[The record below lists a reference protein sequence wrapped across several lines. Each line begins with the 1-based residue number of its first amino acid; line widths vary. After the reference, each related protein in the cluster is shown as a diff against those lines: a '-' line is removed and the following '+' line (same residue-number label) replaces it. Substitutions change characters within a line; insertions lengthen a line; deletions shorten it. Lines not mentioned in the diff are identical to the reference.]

1 MSEVVVERPLP
12 PQLADALRHGP
23 FDRALRAAIAH
34 RGLSLARV
42 RAHLRRLGV
51 DAGLSTLSYWQR
63 GQRRPEAPG
72 ALDTVRALESVLGV
86 PDGSL
91 VALVGPRRRHAGRVA
106 APDVWTR
113 HSDLLARFELTGDA
127 HPNDGLELA
136 AAHDY
141 AEVGADRALR
151 RLTTRAVVS
160 ALRPGPD
167 RYFAV
172 FAADPGGRVVNGQ
185 VRAGEGCR
193 VGRVRALPTAGLLA
207 AELLFDRRLVAG
219 ETHVFRYAVS
229 GCGGAPSPGVERAF
243 TQPVDSYLA
252 QLEFHRRAVP
262 ARCTRQHLPAT
273 GRDQDGPEDLQCWL
287 GRLVSAYF
295 TDLGPGTARIAV
307 QWD

>member
-1 MSEVVVERPLP
+1 MSDVVVPPTLP
-12 PQLADALRHGP
+12 PQLADALRRGP

-42 RAHLRRLGV
+42 RAHLRQLGV

-72 ALDTVRALESVLGV
+72 ALDTVRALESVLAV
-86 PDGSL
+86 PAGSL
-91 VALVGPRRRHAGRVA
+91 VALVGAPRRHSGRVA
-106 APDVWTR
+106 APDVWSR
-113 HSDLLARFELTGDA
+113 HPDLLARFELTA
-127 HPNDGLELA
+127 HPNDGLQLA
-136 AAHDY
+136 AAHDH
-141 AEVGADRALR
+141 AEFGADRALR

-160 ALRPGPD
+160 ALHPGPD

-172 FAADPGGRVVNGQ
+172 FAADPGARVANGQ
-185 VRAGEGCR
+185 VRACDGCR
-193 VGRVRALPTAGLLA
+193 VGRVRALPAAGLLA

-229 GCGGAPSPGVERAF
+229 DCGGAPSPGVERNF

-262 ARCTRQHLPAT
+262 ARCTRLHLPAA
-273 GRDQDGPEDLQCWL
+273 GRDQDDPVDLRCWL
-287 GRLVSAYF
+287 DRLVSAYF
-295 TDLGPGTARIAV
+295 TDPGPGTARVAV